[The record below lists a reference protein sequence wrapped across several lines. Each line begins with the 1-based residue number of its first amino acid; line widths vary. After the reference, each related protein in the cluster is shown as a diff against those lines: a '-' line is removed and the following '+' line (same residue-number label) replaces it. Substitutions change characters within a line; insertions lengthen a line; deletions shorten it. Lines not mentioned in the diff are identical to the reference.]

1 MKCPI
6 DGAELVVTERSEV
19 EIDVCPVCRGV
30 WLDRGELEKIVDRAL
45 GPAEGAD
52 AVPNPRGNNTG
63 CRNFLRDLFDF

>member
-6 DGAELVVTERSEV
+6 DGEDLVVTERSEV
-19 EIDVCPVCRGV
+19 EIDVCPKCRGV

-52 AVPNPRGNNTG
+52 AVPNPRGNARPDRG
-63 CRNFLRDLFDF
+63 FLRNLFDM